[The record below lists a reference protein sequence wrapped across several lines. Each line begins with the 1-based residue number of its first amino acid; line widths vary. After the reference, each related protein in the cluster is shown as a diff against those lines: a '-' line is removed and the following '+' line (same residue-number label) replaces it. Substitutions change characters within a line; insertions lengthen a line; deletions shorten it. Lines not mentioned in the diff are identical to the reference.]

1 MIIDIKKYLYKV
13 LNSKE
18 ILDLLPDRRVY
29 FLHAN
34 NPNKQLYLEYEI
46 INEYGTDYSEGKEDF
61 TTYVVQIDIFSTGDY
76 TTLEN
81 IVKKIMIQN
90 GFNRDMAVDLYE
102 KETGLYHKSLR
113 FSISLPTSE
122 N

>member
-1 MIIDIKKYLYKV
+1 LDIKKYLLKV

-18 ILDLLPDRRVY
+18 IIDLLPNKRVY

-46 INEYGTDYSEGKEDF
+46 VNEFGVEYSEGNEAF

-76 TTLEN
+76 TKLEN
-81 IVKKIMIQN
+81 AVKKIMIAN
-90 GFNRDMAVDLYE
+90 DFNRDMAADLYE
-102 KETGLYHKSLR
+102 KETALYHCAMR
-113 FSISLPTSE
+113 FNISLPTNES
-122 N
+122 